1 VVLDDTT
8 LARARSDPAAVL
20 AVVAHEFGHV
30 RHQDV
35 VRGTVLGALGSVAAV
50 LLAAWVLT
58 SARGARLFTLSSSR
72 PVETACGVALVM
84 ALATTLSVAA
94 APLSNLVSRR
104 IEASADV
111 HALAVTHD
119 VPAFVRMQHDLAVS
133 NLSRLEP
140 SWWQTVLFATHPD
153 PVWRIAQ
160 ARTWQQLH
168 R

>member
-1 VVLDDTT
+1 
-8 LARARSDPAAVL
+8 
-20 AVVAHEFGHV
+20 
-30 RHQDV
+30 
-35 VRGTVLGALGSVAAV
+35 
-50 LLAAWVLT
+50 
-58 SARGARLFTLSSSR
+58 
-72 PVETACGVALVM
+72 M

-111 HALAVTHD
+111 HALAVTHN